1 MKRLFNALASAWG
14 VLALF
19 SASNSFAQ
27 PSSGASGAP
36 AVRIGVY
43 DSRAIAI
50 AYAGSP
56 FQQQKMNTLKAAHQR
71 AKDAGDSAETSR
83 LAAEAKAQQ
92 AVLHKQGFGTA
103 PVDDLLAHI
112 AADLPKI
119 QTEAGVAQL
128 VSKWNTA
135 ELEKH
140 AKSER
145 VDVTMKLVDAFQPNE
160 KQRKY
165 AIEIQSRDPR

>member
-1 MKRLFNALASAWG
+1 MKRLFNALASASG
-14 VLALF
+14 VLALL
-19 SASNSFAQ
+19 SASTSLAQ
-27 PSSGASGAP
+27 SSVDAISAP

-43 DSRAIAI
+43 DSRAVAI
-50 AYAGSP
+50 AYAGSSL
-56 FQQQKMNTLKAAHQR
+56 QQQKMNALKAAHQR
-71 AKDAGDSAETSR
+71 AKDAGDSAEISR
-83 LAAEAKAQQ
+83 LSADAKVQQ
-92 AVLHKQGFGTA
+92 ATLHKQGFGTA